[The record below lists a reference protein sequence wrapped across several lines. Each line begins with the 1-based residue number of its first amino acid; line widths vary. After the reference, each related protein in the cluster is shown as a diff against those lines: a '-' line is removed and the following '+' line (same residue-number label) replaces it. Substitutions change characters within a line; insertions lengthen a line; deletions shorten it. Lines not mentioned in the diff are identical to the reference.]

1 MAARKQKPRNIH
13 SQDRRMVEREA
24 TLLVSLLRPATLS
37 VDRGS
42 MTAPLASSQNVP
54 CGMSLRH

>member
-13 SQDRRMVEREA
+13 SQDWGMTNGEV
-24 TLLVSLLRPATLS
+24 TLLVSLLRPSTMS
-37 VDRGS
+37 IDRGP

-54 CGMSLRH
+54 